1 MLEDWERLIASRI
14 PIYITSLVTHIVH
27 NLGALNGARV
37 TYLPD
42 NGDYQICVGLDH
54 FVQGHL
60 MREGSDGTLYIC
72 YPKFSTKIELLCPNL
87 RLSSVRSLTGCDAD
101 QAVKPLVRAVQPGDT
116 EKLPGDISSTPMVCD
131 DKLTSATN
139 VEDDEQFVNYSLSPE
154 HVNMDTNAPYMGV
167 FVLMGEDDYHAEFGP
182 EEDI

>member
-1 MLEDWERLIASRI
+1 
-14 PIYITSLVTHIVH
+14 
-27 NLGALNGARV
+27 
-37 TYLPD
+37 
-42 NGDYQICVGLDH
+42 
-54 FVQGHL
+54 
-60 MREGSDGTLYIC
+60 
-72 YPKFSTKIELLCPNL
+72 
-87 RLSSVRSLTGCDAD
+87 VRSLTGCDAD
-101 QAVKPLVRAVQPGDT
+101 QAVKTLVRAVQPGDT